1 MGLSSNYKACTG
13 LSGLPWPSS
22 RAMAVSYS
30 MDIKASMGTT
40 ETTALKREG
49 EAEQAGGSL

>member
-13 LSGLPWPSS
+13 SPGLPWTSS

-30 MDIKASMGTT
+30 MNIKASMGTT

-49 EAEQAGGSL
+49 EAE